1 MVLGKVKKADKLYVR
16 IAESINSKINDG
28 TFKIGNRLPAERDIA
43 EQMSVSRASVRE
55 ALAILEVLGV
65 VEIKVGD
72 GSYVRKKLEHF
83 RFELNKVKNFSLYE
97 LIEARAYIEGM
108 IVEIAVE
115 KATEEDIRRLQNNI
129 SEMESIVHD
138 DKQVDRFFEL
148 GMTFHEELA
157 KIVHNEVIT
166 SIVNTLINQNLS
178 TTWRLLNRKILSV
191 QEAREHQI
199 EEHQLVL
206 QAIMERDRE
215 TARKSIH
222 MHLHHLEDLL
232 TML

>member
-1 MVLGKVKKADKLYVR
+1 LVLGKVKKSDKLYVR
-16 IAESINSKINDG
+16 IAEHINSKISDG
-28 TFKIGNRLPAERDIA
+28 TFKVGDRLPAERDIA

-72 GSYVRKKLEHF
+72 GSYVRKKMEDF

-115 KATEEDIRRLQNNI
+115 KATEEDIRKLQNNI
-129 SEMESIVHD
+129 SEMESIVD
-138 DKQVDRFFEL
+138 DDHQVDRFFEL
-148 GMTFHEELA
+148 GMAFHEELA

-166 SIVNTLINQNLS
+166 NIVNTLINQNLS
-178 TTWRLLNRKILSV
+178 TTWKLLNRKILSV
-191 QEAREHQI
+191 REAREHQI
-199 EEHQLVL
+199 EEHQIVF
-206 QAIMERDRE
+206 QAIKERDKE
-215 TARKSIH
+215 TARKAIQ

>member
-16 IAESINSKINDG
+16 IAEHINLKISEG
-28 TFKIGNRLPAERDIA
+28 TFKMGDRLPAERDIA

-72 GSYVRKKLEHF
+72 GSYVRKKMEHF
-83 RFELNKVKNFSLYE
+83 RFELSKVKNFSLYE

-115 KATEEDIRRLQNNI
+115 KATEEDIRKLQNNI
-129 SEMESIVHD
+129 SEMEAIVD
-138 DKQVDRFFEL
+138 DDHQVDRFFEL
-148 GMTFHEELA
+148 GMAFHEELA
-157 KIVHNEVIT
+157 KIVQNEVIT
-166 SIVNTLINQNLS
+166 NIVNTLINQNLS
-178 TTWRLLNRKILSV
+178 TTWKLLNRKILSV
-191 QEAREHQI
+191 REAREHQI
-199 EEHQLVL
+199 EEHQIVFH
-206 QAIMERDRE
+206 AIIERDKE
-215 TARKSIH
+215 TARKAIQ
-222 MHLHHLEDLL
+222 MHLQHLEDLL